1 MRGGRERTFLSLSEA
16 KAVQVSE
23 KWMTVVEN
31 PQNNRVCIHLK
42 RLPITFSVASRD
54 SRPNLRRKIERS
66 SKGQVSELRV
76 SR

>member
-1 MRGGRERTFLSLSEA
+1 MWGGRERIFPSLNEA

-31 PQNNRVCIHLK
+31 LQNNRVRIHLK
-42 RLPITFSVASRD
+42 RLPITFSAASRD

-66 SKGQVSELRV
+66 SEG
-76 SR
+76 